1 MSKPDPCQN
10 ASRLHS
16 IVTVGLLAT
25 VAAPAYAQVDST
37 STSAPKQQVEVR
49 GEFEVHGPHTP
60 NAQRATF
67 RPGELIVRLT
77 GGAAP
82 GSPIA
87 RSFDTDLAGQ
97 RVRFNKALGTHLYQL
112 PQGVS
117 VADALRGF
125 RSDPRVDF
133 VEPNGLMELHQV
145 PNDVFYDNYGG
156 TSTDLQKW
164 YFQGIGGDTNVN
176 AEPAWDLSTG
186 RSDVVIAIVDSGI
199 DLDHPDLAANVWTN
213 SGEIAG
219 NGADDDNNGY
229 TDDRNG
235 WDFYFNDSDP
245 NPDYGDG
252 LDNDF
257 NGAADDGVAHGTESA
272 SCAGSPGNNGEGVAG
287 AAWNC
292 QLMALKVFTDDG
304 GASFFDIADACVYAA
319 DNRAD
324 VINMSLG
331 GGYSSTLE
339 SAVNYAHNAGV
350 VTVASAGNGNSSSA
364 QYPASLNHV
373 ISVGAS
379 DSGSVFGGGSGDID
393 GRASFSQY
401 GNNAVDVV
409 APGALLVAAGVGT
422 QAAGN
427 PGQAGYYFVNGTS
440 FSAPLVAGLA
450 GLVIS
455 RARDLGVTLTN
466 DDVEAI
472 IQGNTQDLPDD
483 PNDSPNG
490 GTNWDGQGRVD
501 FLACL
506 EAIAP
511 PVGNNA
517 PVANAGANQTAETAQ
532 VVSFNGSG
540 SSDPDGDSLSYT
552 WNFGDGT
559 GGSGLSVSHSYGSA
573 GVYTV
578 TLTVSDGQLSDNDT
592 AQVTV
597 EDPPPVGEA
606 MAYLNSRGTQSIAG
620 IGSLRNEDIWIHD
633 LGTGGNTW
641 FMDGS
646 DLGLGSAAFDGLAL
660 LPDGDMLFSL
670 TAAFSVP
677 GLVGGPSGTS
687 VDDSDIIR
695 WSPSSTGSNTSGV
708 LTFYFDG
715 SDVGLTSNGEDVDAI
730 SFHPDG
736 RLVVSSTGGF
746 SGTGASGADEDF
758 FVFSGTT
765 GAATSGSFTR
775 LFDGSDVS
783 QGGNGADDV
792 DALHVG
798 STNEFYISTVGNY
811 SVTGGLSGP
820 DEDILLFTATSTGNS
835 TAGSHSVYLS
845 GAAAGFPS
853 NSDISGMHLEL

>member
-1 MSKPDPCQN
+1 MSRTF
-10 ASRLHS
+10 ASPAS
-16 IVTVGLLAT
+16 MGLTALALSAAFAT
-25 VAAPAYAQVDST
+25 AQTHQVQADGAPAQ
-37 STSAPKQQVEVR
+37 PQFR
-49 GEFEVHGPHTP
+49 GPFEVHGPHLP

-67 RPGELIVRLT
+67 RPGEVIVRLAD
-77 GGAAP
+77 GAAP
-82 GSPIA
+82 GSA
-87 RSFDTDLAGQ
+87 LAQGFDADLGAQ
-97 RVRFNKALGTHLYQL
+97 RVRFSGALGAHLYRL
-112 PQGVS
+112 PTGVA
-117 VADALRGF
+117 VADALRRF
-125 RSDPRVDF
+125 RADSRVEYI
-133 VEPNGLMELHQV
+133 EPNGLMELHQV
-145 PNDVFYDNYGG
+145 PNDTFYDNYGG

-164 YFQGIGGDTNVN
+164 YFGGIGSDTNLN
-176 AEPAWDLSTG
+176 AEAAWDLSTG

-199 DLDHPDLAANVWTN
+199 DLDHPDLVANVWANTD
-213 SGEIAG
+213 EIAG
-219 NGADDDNNGY
+219 NGVDDDNNGY

-235 WDFYFNDSDP
+235 WDWYFNDNDP

-252 LDNDF
+252 FDNDF

-272 SCAGSPGNNGEGVAG
+272 SCAGSPGNNGQGVAG

-319 DNRAD
+319 DNGAD

-331 GGYSSTLE
+331 GPYSSTVE
-339 SAVNYAHNAGV
+339 SAVNYAYNAGL

-364 QYPASLNHV
+364 QYPSSLNHV

-401 GNNAVDVV
+401 GTNAVDVV
-409 APGALLVAAGVGT
+409 APGAQLVAAGVGT
-422 QAAGN
+422 VAAGN

-440 FSAPLVAGLA
+440 FSAPTVAGLA

-455 RARDLGVTLTN
+455 RARDLGVNLTN

-472 IQGNTQDLPDD
+472 IQGNTQNLPDD

-490 GTNWDGQGRVD
+490 GSNWDGQGRVD

-511 PVGNNA
+511 PAGNNA
-517 PVANAGANQTAETAQ
+517 PVADAGSNQTAETGQ
-532 VVSFNGSG
+532 VVSFSGSG
-540 SSDPDGDSLSYT
+540 SSDPDGDPLSYT

-559 GGSGLSVSHSYGSA
+559 GASGLNVSHSYGSA

-578 TLTVSDGQLSDNDT
+578 TLTVSDGLLTDNDT
-592 AQVTV
+592 ALVTV
-597 EDPPPVGEA
+597 EDPPPPPTGGAE
-606 MAYLNSRGTQSIAG
+606 AYLNSRGTQSIAG
-620 IGSLRNEDIWIHD
+620 IGNLRNEDVWIHD
-633 LGTGGNTW
+633 LNTGGNTW

-646 DLGLGSAAFDGLAL
+646 DLGLASAAFDGLAL
-660 LPDGDMLFSL
+660 LPDGDVLFSL

-695 WSPSSTGSNTSGV
+695 WTPSSTGANTGGV

-715 SDVGLTSNGEDVDAI
+715 SDVGLTSNGEDIDAI
-730 SFHPDG
+730 SLHPDG
-736 RLVVSSTGGF
+736 RLVVSSVGGF
-746 SGTGASGADEDF
+746 SGSGASGADEDF
-758 FVFSGTT
+758 FIFTGTT

-792 DALHVG
+792 DALHVA
-798 STNEFYISTVGNY
+798 STTEFYMSTVGNY
-811 SVTGGLSGP
+811 SVTNGLTGA
-820 DEDILLFTATSTGNS
+820 DEDILLFTATQTGNS
-835 TAGSHSVYLS
+835 TSGSHSLYLS

-853 NSDISGMHLEL
+853 GSDISGMHLEL